1 MGEVQIPKVFLEAL
15 QEQLTTLQKTV
26 NKLLEQNRQ
35 LVKQTQQKDE
45 RICELEQMLLNA
57 QRARFGQHSEKRVYV
72 LNDGNEQLSMFGEDE
87 SSAEP
92 CEEQDKKLD
101 VTPEDNGEIEVTAHT
116 RKPKRTLEELCR
128 NLPVEERVIDLP
140 EEEKVNANGKPL
152 TCIGTEPIRTEIEI
166 ERTRARV
173 VKYFRKVYKDEEFA
187 REYGDTPIITPA
199 APVPLLPHS
208 YLSESLA
215 TDVLIRKYAD
225 ALPLYRQE
233 QIWKRQGLL
242 LKRGTMANW
251 VIQLSTRYFCRLWT
265 QMKEKLLKQGV
276 IHADETVIQV
286 LKEDGRSPTSES
298 RMWVYASGKRA
309 EPQIR
314 IFEYRDSRS
323 GDCAVE
329 FLGGFQGIL
338 ISDGFSGYNK
348 VPNVIRAGCWA
359 HMQRKWR
366 EAMPKGEIGKKSVA
380 AQGYRFCN
388 RLFALERKLEG
399 LDNTDRQVQRQ
410 EKAAPIIDEYYAW
423 IDTITRPVGKLKE
436 AVTYAQN
443 QKEYLCA
450 FLDHGEIEISNN
462 QVENAI
468 RPFVVGRKGW
478 LFSDTPDGAEATAV
492 IYSLMETAKAN
503 RLHLEDY
510 IQYLLTVL
518 PVRLAADPKADID
531 DLLPWA
537 DGIRQLFGTGD

>member
-1 MGEVQIPKVFLEAL
+1 
-15 QEQLTTLQKTV
+15 
-26 NKLLEQNRQ
+26 
-35 LVKQTQQKDE
+35 
-45 RICELEQMLLNA
+45 
-57 QRARFGQHSEKRVYV
+57 
-72 LNDGNEQLSMFGEDE
+72 
-87 SSAEP
+87 
-92 CEEQDKKLD
+92 
-101 VTPEDNGEIEVTAHT
+101 
-116 RKPKRTLEELCR
+116 
-128 NLPVEERVIDLP
+128 
-140 EEEKVNANGKPL
+140 
-152 TCIGTEPIRTEIEI
+152 
-166 ERTRARV
+166 
-173 VKYFRKVYKDEEFA
+173 
-187 REYGDTPIITPA
+187 
-199 APVPLLPHS
+199 
-208 YLSESLA
+208 
-215 TDVLIRKYAD
+215 
-225 ALPLYRQE
+225 
-233 QIWKRQGLL
+233 
-242 LKRGTMANW
+242 
-251 VIQLSTRYFCRLWT
+251 
-265 QMKEKLLKQGV
+265 MKEKLLKQGV

-380 AQGYRFCN
+380 AQGYKFCN

-503 RLHLEDY
+503 RLRLEDY
-510 IQYLLTVL
+510 IQYLLTAL
-518 PVRLAADPKADID
+518 PERLATDPKADIV
-531 DLLPWA
+531 DLLPWS
-537 DGIRQLFGTGD
+537 DSIQHLFGTGD